1 MTGADHARLGDAT
14 DVYVEFDG
22 NRAFM
27 RMSEGH
33 CAALT
38 IVGGSFL
45 CAVNAQRPETCR
57 TLERNSAECA
67 GEITTKGDRPL
78 TALRAK
84 PRPFLPAA

>member
-1 MTGADHARLGDAT
+1 MTGADHARLGEHTDA
-14 DVYVEFDG
+14 YVEFDG

-27 RMSEGH
+27 RMTEGH

-38 IVGGSFL
+38 IMDDRFL
-45 CAVNAQRPETCR
+45 CAVYAQRPDTCR
-57 TLERNSAECA
+57 TLLRDSAECA
-67 GEITTKGDRPL
+67 GEMATKGERPL